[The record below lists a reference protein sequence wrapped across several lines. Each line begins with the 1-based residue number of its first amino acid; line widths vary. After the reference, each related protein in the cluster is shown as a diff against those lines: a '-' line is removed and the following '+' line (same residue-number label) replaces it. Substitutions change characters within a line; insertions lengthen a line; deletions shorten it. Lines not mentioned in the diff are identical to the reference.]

1 MIVIE
6 EPFELLLNDEL
17 GLASAGKLDE
27 VMFPV
32 VTLPVVARLTKRLVT
47 PCATLLVICT
57 NRFTGFN
64 AALAKVEMLNEGV
77 ESGIVVAKKDMEVS
91 LAGATGTVVLAGAV
105 RLVARGR
112 TGLLGT
118 TVPLMI
124 SPKQKLPT
132 VSREQTALVK
142 GLRMYSVSYE
152 ARTTSCWASNST
164 EQLPAKARRADLT
177 RVSEQR

>member
-1 MIVIE
+1 MIGIE

-17 GLASAGKLDE
+17 GVATAGTLDE
-27 VMFPV
+27 VKFPV
-32 VTLPVVARLTKRLVT
+32 VTLPVIARLTKRLVT

-91 LAGATGTVVLAGAV
+91 FAGATVVLVGTV
-105 RLVARGR
+105 RLVVRGR

-152 ARTTSCWASNST
+152 ARTTSCWASSST